1 MEVKIYIYIY
11 ILDTFLPTFFDYA
24 LSDLIFYG
32 DDHFTRGCTYLFSFL
47 WKTSSKGCLSMNS
60 LSTP

>member
-32 DDHFTRGCTYLFSFL
+32 DDHFTRGPTYLFSPFCGRL
-47 WKTSSKGCLSMNS
+47 HQKDVYL
-60 LSTP
+60 